1 MLSILWI
8 TDYSLLQSNKDE
20 RQHRHLTRN
29 LTKVL
34 PAAIKNKKRCH
45 VDIKENLCF
54 KQSQMNCIKNAKK
67 HIRLPVNSTGLGVL
81 PKLMRRFMS

>member
-8 TDYSLLQSNKDE
+8 TDHSLLQSNKDE
-20 RQHRHLTRN
+20 RQRRHLTRN

-34 PAAIKNKKRCH
+34 PAALKNKKRCH
-45 VDIKENLCF
+45 FDMKENLRF
-54 KQSQMNCIKNAKK
+54 KQSQMNCIKKAKK
-67 HIRLPVNSTGLGVL
+67 HIRLLINSTGLGAL